1 MTEHKPR
8 GMPFESWV
16 DKQIREAT
24 ERGEFDNLPGHGKP
38 LSGAGEQYDEL
49 WWVRN
54 KLRREN
60 VSYLPPALAIRK
72 AAENAHAEAL
82 RARSES
88 GVREVI
94 ATIND
99 RIREALHRPND
110 GPPINVRPFDVDQVL
125 TEWRAG
131 EPG

>member
-1 MTEHKPR
+1 MNEHKPR

-49 WWVRN
+49 WWVRD
-54 KLRREN
+54 KLRREE

-72 AAENAHAEAL
+72 AAEDAHAEAL
-82 RARSES
+82 RARTEA
-88 GVREVI
+88 GVREII

-110 GPPINVRPFDVDQVL
+110 GPACAYRSVPEVL
-125 TEWRAG
+125 RCAAAIRSR
-131 EPG
+131 